1 LNRPARALDD
11 NKNALMPQSHQY
23 LRIEIDGG
31 SYLLPGSASFAIEQR
46 DHLVVNDTDNSP
58 VAAWRV
64 TKSERWPAYCLDRL
78 FKPARRGQWQ
88 RVVFLEGAPYPIGL
102 AVGEAQLMA
111 RTEVIVEPFTPP
123 GRSPPDGHLFDAAW
137 INGARATLVLNPAA
151 LVGYLRRLGGV
162 R

>member
-1 LNRPARALDD
+1 MSQAN
-11 NKNALMPQSHQY
+11 QY

-31 SYLLPGSASFAIEQR
+31 TYLLPGSASYAIEQR
-46 DHLVVNDTDNSP
+46 DHLVVNDADTA

-78 FKPARRGQWQ
+78 FKPVKGGQWQ
-88 RVVFLEGAPYPIGL
+88 RAVFLEGAGQPIGL

-111 RTEVIVEPFTPP
+111 RTEVRVEPFTPP
-123 GRSPPDGHLFDAAW
+123 GPVPADGHLF
-137 INGARATLVLNPAA
+137 NGAWVDGTRAMLVLNPTA
-151 LVGYLRRLGGV
+151 LIGYLRRLGGA